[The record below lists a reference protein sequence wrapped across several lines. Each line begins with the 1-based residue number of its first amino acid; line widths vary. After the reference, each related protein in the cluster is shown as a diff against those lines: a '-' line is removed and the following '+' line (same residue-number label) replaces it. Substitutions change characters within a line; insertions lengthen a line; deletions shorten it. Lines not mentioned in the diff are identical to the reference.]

1 MLRVTL
7 AAAPPRRGAAVLARS
22 VDSGPQ
28 QKRRFSVAHDQID
41 FAAALA
47 HVGGDKPQSFAFQ
60 PATRG
65 SFPRVA
71 SLFTR

>member
-1 MLRVTL
+1 MLL
-7 AAAPPRRGAAVLARS
+7 AAGHTSRRAAIKPGAPIADLN
-22 VDSGPQ
+22 
-28 QKRRFSVAHDQID
+28 KNRRFSVTHDQID